1 MKTVDAKGK
10 LCPMPL
16 IMTKKALDEMA
27 ENESLKI
34 LIDNEN
40 SLKNVT
46 RFLEE
51 HNMKVQT
58 QKNAD
63 VYELTVNKT
72 GEIPL
77 ETNVQD
83 YCEQMNPSD
92 SNYVVAVQRNRLGDG
107 DIELGE
113 ILIKAFIN
121 TLPENTI
128 KPKTIIFLNSGIYLA
143 IKDSPVLDALIKLQ
157 QAGVEIL
164 SCGTCL
170 DFYHKKE
177 ELAVGRI
184 SNMYD
189 ILEKLSQTG
198 NVLYP

>member
-1 MKTVDAKGK
+1 MKTIDAKGK

-16 IMTKKALDEMA
+16 IMTKKALDEMD

-34 LIDNEN
+34 LIDNET

-51 HNMKVQT
+51 HNMKVHT
-58 QKNAD
+58 EKKGD
-63 VYELTVNKT
+63 VYELIVNKT
-72 GEIPL
+72 GEIPK
-77 ETNVQD
+77 ETNAED
-83 YCEQMNPSD
+83 YCEVGKPTNSH
-92 SNYVVAVQRNRLGDG
+92 YVIAIQRNRLGDG
-107 DIELGE
+107 DEELGK

-121 TLPENTI
+121 TLPENSI
-128 KPKTIIFLNSGIYLA
+128 KPKTIVFLNSGIFLSV
-143 IKDSPVLDALIKLQ
+143 KDSPVLDALIKLE

-177 ELAVGRI
+177 ELAVGKV
-184 SNMYD
+184 SNMYE
-189 ILEKLSQTG
+189 ILEKLSQAG